1 MCDPDCLGLVRTGSV
16 SAPSMTLTSN
26 RPTLASTQLM
36 DFFWT
41 LESVLSYR
49 ATVIKTFKDMGR
61 FTVNQVTLSTKDVLV
76 LLHKWSLIE
85 RDTKLQGELKA
96 IIEQHQA
103 KDLMSK
109 STSLLPQPPGSPWSS
124 QHACP
129 LATVPGLTGHRHG
142 NGVPGRIPASLPR
155 GLFCL

>member
-1 MCDPDCLGLVRTGSV
+1 M
-16 SAPSMTLTSN
+16 
-26 RPTLASTQLM
+26 ASDQLIS
-36 DFFWT
+36 FFWT

-49 ATVIKTFKDMGR
+49 ATILKIFKDMGR
-61 FTVNQVTLSTKDVLV
+61 LTVNKVALSTKDVLL
-76 LLHKWSLIE
+76 LLHKWSLID

-109 STSLLPQPPGSPWSS
+109 STPCCPSTSLLPQPPGSTCSS
-124 QHACP
+124 QHASP

-142 NGVPGRIPASLPR
+142 NGDLGLDSSPAA
-155 GLFCL
+155 